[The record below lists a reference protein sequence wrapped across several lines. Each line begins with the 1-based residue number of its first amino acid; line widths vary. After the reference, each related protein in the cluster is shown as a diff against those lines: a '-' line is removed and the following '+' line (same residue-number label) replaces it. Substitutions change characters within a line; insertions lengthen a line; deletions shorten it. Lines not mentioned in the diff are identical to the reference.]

1 MTAKDRKGRAAVS
14 GARQRTENGRA
25 ARRAEPEGTEPDARF
40 TLANE
45 RTFLAWSR
53 TSLALVV
60 AGLAV
65 AQLLPPFRGVPWGRS
80 AIAAPLILL
89 GAAMSVLSYV
99 EWTRNQRAL
108 RLGEPLVRSVLPR
121 ILSLTIAVI
130 ALLAGAVDLYS
141 KVHGG

>member
-1 MTAKDRKGRAAVS
+1 MTVRDGNGRAAVS
-14 GARQRTENGRA
+14 GARQRTESRRA

-40 TLANE
+40 TMANE

-80 AIAAPLILL
+80 AIATPLILL
-89 GAAMSVLSYV
+89 GAAMSVLSYF
-99 EWTRNQRAL
+99 EWRANQRAL
-108 RLGEPLVRSVLPR
+108 RRGAPLVRSQLPR
-121 ILSLTIAVI
+121 LLAFTIAVI
-130 ALLAGAVDLYS
+130 
-141 KVHGG
+141 